1 MNKRRVV
8 ITGMGALACNGTDV
22 PSVWSSVVAGRHGI
36 VPITWF
42 DASQH
47 QTRFAGRV
55 PLDQAQLAGDEP
67 KLARRK
73 DRFVLLALRAA
84 QEAMTM
90 AGLTRESWTDPF
102 RACTIIGSGIGG
114 IQTIEEEHA
123 NSLARGHGR
132 VSPMLVP
139 KMIINSV
146 AGDVS
151 IRFATR
157 GPCYSIVTACA
168 TGTNCIGAAFHH
180 IRRGQCDIGIAGG
193 SEAAVTP
200 LTVAAFNSMGAL
212 STRNDDP
219 GTASRPFDT
228 DRDGFV
234 MSEGAG
240 ILILEEL
247 EHAKRR
253 KASILGEIVGY
264 GATGDAH
271 HETKPDPAG
280 SAGVACL
287 RAALHD
293 ARCPYDSV
301 GYLNAHGTSTTVND
315 ATETQVIKQVF
326 GDHARRLAV
335 SSTKGSTGHALGAAG
350 ALEAIFAVL
359 ALRHGTVPPTANLVR
374 PDPACD
380 LNYTPHHARSRTCE
394 YAMSNNLGFG
404 GHNAAV
410 VFKRWGE

>member
-1 MNKRRVV
+1 MSQRRVV
-8 ITGMGALACNGTDV
+8 ITGMGALACNGANV
-22 PSVWSSVVAGRHGI
+22 ASMWSAVCAGRHGI

-47 QTRFAGRV
+47 ATRFAGRV

-84 QEAMTM
+84 QEAMAM
-90 AGLTRESWTDPF
+90 AGLTRDSWADPF
-102 RACTIIGSGIGG
+102 RVCTVIGSGIGG
-114 IQTIEEEHA
+114 MQTIEEEHA
-123 NSLARGHGR
+123 TFLSRGPGR

-139 KMIINSV
+139 KMIINSA

-151 IRFATR
+151 IRFGTR

-193 SEAAVTP
+193 SEAAITP
-200 LTVAAFNSMGAL
+200 LALAAFNNMGAL

-219 GTASRPFDT
+219 GTASRPFDV

-247 EHAKRR
+247 EHARKRG
-253 KASILGEIVGY
+253 AAIIGEVVGY
-264 GATGDAH
+264 GATGDAY
-271 HETKPDPAG
+271 HETKPDPTGAAG
-280 SAGVACL
+280 IACM
-287 RAALHD
+287 RAAIHD
-293 ARCPYDSV
+293 ARLAPDSI
-301 GYLNAHGTSTTVND
+301 GYINAHGTSTSAND
-315 ATETQVIKQVF
+315 VSETAIIKSVF
-326 GDHARRLAV
+326 GDHAKYLAI
-335 SSTKGSTGHALGAAG
+335 SSTKGATGHALGAAG
-350 ALEAIFAVL
+350 GLEAIIATL
-359 ALRHGTVPPTANLVR
+359 ALRDGVIPPTANLVR
-374 PDPACD
+374 ADPACD
-380 LNYTPHHARSRTCE
+380 LNYTPHHARFRRCD
-394 YAMSNNLGFG
+394 YALSNNLGFG
-404 GHNAAV
+404 GHNAAL
-410 VFKRWGE
+410 VFKRWGA